1 MPGPAKASRSPSFRS
16 LGSSLGRSRL
26 GPENPFRRRDCSKS
40 VLPLS
45 STLPNMLKKRVLLSF
60 GEFHSASKRA
70 TRDVRE
76 QRRVGGVRT
85 VAATAGEQFAG
96 SQFEV

>member
-1 MPGPAKASRSPSFRS
+1 
-16 LGSSLGRSRL
+16 
-26 GPENPFRRRDCSKS
+26 
-40 VLPLS
+40 
-45 STLPNMLKKRVLLSF
+45 MLKKRVLLSF

-70 TRDVRE
+70 TRGARE
-76 QRRVGGVRT
+76 QRSVGGVRT